1 MSTPTTRRYPRSLA
15 DAFPDERA
23 AAIEHCRT
31 ARPWR
36 WSTRVIAALLAA
48 AILAVSLGW
57 I

>member
-23 AAIEHCRT
+23 AAIERYRA
-31 ARPWR
+31 ARSWR
-36 WSTRVIAALLAA
+36 WSTRVIAALLAG